1 MIKIKQGLDL
11 PISGSPE
18 QSISEGRTVRSVA
31 LVGFD
36 YVGMKPTMAIAA
48 GDRVKK
54 GQLLFTDKKTPG
66 VRYTAPASGT
76 IAAVNRGEKRILQSV
91 VIDVAEN
98 GNEDGDE
105 EETFTAYKTAEL
117 AGLTAEQVQENLNES
132 GLWTALR
139 TRPFSKVPELGSR
152 PNSLFVT
159 AIDTN
164 PLAANPE
171 VVVDEHKDTFEM
183 GITILGKMS
192 GGKIFLC
199 KAPGARIPAGIATA
213 EEFDGPHPAGLA
225 GTHIHHLD
233 PVSATKTVWTIG
245 YQDVIAVGKLFATG
259 KLFTDRVVALAGPQ
273 AEKPRLVR
281 TRLGASTDELM
292 AGEMKAG
299 TNRVISGSVFGG
311 RTAEGAFA
319 FLGRYHNQVSVLEN
333 SDERLFLGWANPTVK
348 RHSVLK
354 VLLGRGKLDFTTTTN
369 GGERAMIPVGQ
380 YEKVMPLDILAT
392 QLLRAIIVGDTEAA
406 QKLGALELDEEDLS
420 LCSYV
425 CAGKYEY
432 GPILRDNLTSI
443 EVEADRSWHL
453 EKSLSLSNPTSP
465 KVVGSRNST
474 HCLKQQTRCFIRCR
488 IRPTTLPTCVMSWI

>member
-18 QSISEGRTVRSVA
+18 QIITEGRAVRSVA
-31 LVGFD
+31 VIGSD

-66 VRYTAPASGT
+66 VRYTAPASGV

-91 VIDVAEN
+91 VIDID
-98 GNEDGDE
+98 GNE
-105 EETFTAYKTAEL
+105 EETFTAYKTEEL

-152 PNSLFVT
+152 PNSIFVT
-159 AIDTN
+159 AIDTH

-171 VVVDEHKDTFEM
+171 VVIAEHKEAFET
-183 GITILGKMS
+183 GICVLGKMS

-199 KAPGARIPAGIATA
+199 KAPGASIPASIATA
-213 EEFDGPHPAGLA
+213 EEFDGPHPAGLV
-225 GTHIHHLD
+225 GTHIHFLD
-233 PVSATKTVWTIG
+233 PVSANKTVWSIN
-245 YQDVIAVGKLFATG
+245 YQDVIAVGKLFTTG

-273 AEKPRLVR
+273 VDKPRLVR
-281 TRLGASTDELM
+281 TRLGANTDELT
-292 AGEMKAG
+292 AGELKAAV
-299 TNRVISGSVFGG
+299 NRVISGSVFGG

-319 FLGRYHNQVSVLEN
+319 FLGRYHNQLSVLEN
-333 SDERLFLGWANPTVK
+333 SDERLFLGWANPVVK

-354 VLLGRGKLDFTTTTN
+354 VLLGRTNLDFTTTTN

-380 YEKVMPLDILAT
+380 YEKVMPLDVLAT
-392 QLLRAIIVGDTEAA
+392 QLLRAIIVGDTDQA
-406 QKLGALELDEEDLS
+406 QKLGVLELDEEDLS

-432 GPILRDNLTSI
+432 GPILRDNLTRI
-443 EVEADRSWHL
+443 EVE
-453 EKSLSLSNPTSP
+453 
-465 KVVGSRNST
+465 G
-474 HCLKQQTRCFIRCR
+474 
-488 IRPTTLPTCVMSWI
+488 